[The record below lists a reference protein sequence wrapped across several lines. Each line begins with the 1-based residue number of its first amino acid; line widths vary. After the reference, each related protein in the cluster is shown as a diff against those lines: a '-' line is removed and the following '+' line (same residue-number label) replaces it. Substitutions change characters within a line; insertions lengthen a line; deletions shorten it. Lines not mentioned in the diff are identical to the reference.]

1 MKSDMRKIYYIGGSP
16 CSGKTTIAQQIAK
29 ERNLLYFSVDD
40 ELGKYAQMGAEKGY
54 PICLKQW
61 KLSPDETWLRD
72 PAVMCQEE
80 LQFYREIFEFIKKD
94 LAELPKD
101 RAVITEAA
109 AFLPELMKNAGISQE
124 EYLCLTPVK
133 EFQIEHYRKREWVP
147 MILEGCSDKEK
158 AFHNW
163 MERDVLFA
171 EEVRRQCEDAGYRSQ
186 VTDGH
191 TEIRQ
196 MKRLIEAQFFDKKLE

>member
-1 MKSDMRKIYYIGGSP
+1 MRKIYYIGGSP
-16 CSGKTTIAQQIAK
+16 CSGKTTIAQQIAE

-54 PICLKQW
+54 PICQKQW

-72 PAVMCQEE
+72 PAVMCREE
-80 LQFYREIFEFIKKD
+80 LQFYREIFEFIKE
-94 LAELPKD
+94 ELSEVSKD
-101 RAVITEAA
+101 RTVITEGA
-109 AFLPELMKNAGISQE
+109 AFLPELMKKAGISKE

-133 EFQIEHYRKREWVP
+133 EFQIEYYQKREWVP

-158 AFHNW
+158 AFGNW

-171 EEVRRQCEDAGYRSQ
+171 EEVRQQCKNAGYSSL
-186 VTDGH
+186 VTDGRI
-191 TEIRQ
+191 EIGE
-196 MKRLIEAQFFDKKLE
+196 MKGLIEAHFFGEK